1 MFGSFYNCRRPDP
14 ASLAPLGY
22 MVEPFQ
28 MFLLTD
34 FAMQSRINLPRD
46 LFHFK
51 PNFLDH
57 LDAVNTELRA
67 TGRPEILTSSSHS
80 S

>member
-1 MFGSFYNCRRPDP
+1 
-14 ASLAPLGY
+14 

-34 FAMQSRINLPRD
+34 FAMQSRVDLPREP
-46 LFHFK
+46 FHFK

-57 LDAVNTELRA
+57 LDAVNAELRA
-67 TGRPEILTSSSHS
+67 TGRPEILTSPSREPQPEVSHE
-80 S
+80 